1 MIFRRRAERRLCARI
16 HRGIPCFLIEFR
28 HPQDPAR
35 PAYLSTIADIV
46 NVRICRIGACCPA
59 RLACPAGGSVVG
71 LVFQVHPVAVQAR
84 PVGVAGLCHGVC
96 MDEGGLWDAY
106 DRMGPSFRQHAAD
119 SAYNAHY
126 DRPAVLAALGP
137 VTGRRVLDAA
147 CGPGLYL
154 RELLERGAEVTGF
167 DASPV
172 MVTLA
177 RQQTAGRVRID
188 QAVLGKPLPY
198 PDDAFDLIVCAL
210 AIHYASDRAAAFAE
224 FCRVLRPG
232 GAAVVST
239 QHPVMDWLRKGGSYF
254 QTTLETD
261 IWHTPSGDQPVHFW
275 REPLSALCTAATDA
289 GFLIEK
295 VIEPVPAETMRERY
309 PEDYE
314 KLSNEPGFLILRLL
328 KPARQASSP
337 PR

>member
-1 MIFRRRAERRLCARI
+1 
-16 HRGIPCFLIEFR
+16 
-28 HPQDPAR
+28 
-35 PAYLSTIADIV
+35 V
-46 NVRICRIGACCPA
+46 
-59 RLACPAGGSVVG
+59 
-71 LVFQVHPVAVQAR
+71 
-84 PVGVAGLCHGVC
+84 CHGVC
-96 MDEGGLWDAY
+96 MDEGLWDAY
-106 DRMGPSFRQHAAD
+106 DRMGLSFQEHAAD

-137 VTGRRVLDAA
+137 VTGLRVLDAA

-154 RELLERGAEVTGF
+154 RELLERGAKVSAF

-172 MVTLA
+172 MVALA
-177 RQQTAGRVRID
+177 RQLTANQVRIE
-188 QAVLGKPLPY
+188 QAVLGEPLPY
-198 PDDAFDLIVCAL
+198 PDCAFDLIVCAL

-224 FCRVLRPG
+224 FCRVLCPG

-239 QHPVMDWLRKGGSYF
+239 QHPFMDWLRKNGSYF

-261 IWHTPSGDQPVHFW
+261 IWPSPSGEQPVHFW

-295 VIEPVPAETMRERY
+295 LVEPIPAESMRERY

-314 KLSNEPGFLILRLL
+314 KLSKEPGFLILRLL
-328 KPARQASSP
+328 KPATPKPGTPS
-337 PR
+337 

>member
-1 MIFRRRAERRLCARI
+1 MLGT
-16 HRGIPCFLIEFR
+16 HRSWR
-28 HPQDPAR
+28 
-35 PAYLSTIADIV
+35 
-46 NVRICRIGACCPA
+46 
-59 RLACPAGGSVVG
+59 
-71 LVFQVHPVAVQAR
+71 
-84 PVGVAGLCHGVC
+84 VGVGGVCHGVC
-96 MDEGGLWDAY
+96 VDEDLWDAY
-106 DRMGPSFRQHAAD
+106 DKMGPSFGQHAAD

-137 VTGRRVLDAA
+137 VTGRRVLDAG

-154 RELLERGAEVTGF
+154 RELLERGAEVCAF

-172 MVTLA
+172 MVSLA

-188 QAVLGKPLPY
+188 QVALGTPLPY
-198 PDDAFDLIVCAL
+198 PDGAFDLVVCAL
-210 AIHYASDRAAAFAE
+210 AIHYASDRADAFAE
-224 FCRVLRPG
+224 FRRVLRAG

-254 QTTLETD
+254 QTALEID
-261 IWHTPSGDQPVHFW
+261 IWHTPSGDQPVRFW

-314 KLSNEPGFLILRLL
+314 KLSREPGFLILRLL
-328 KPARQASSP
+328 KPAGPASSLP
-337 PR
+337 G

>member
-1 MIFRRRAERRLCARI
+1 VAAL
-16 HRGIPCFLIEFR
+16 
-28 HPQDPAR
+28 AR
-35 PAYLSTIADIV
+35 PA
-46 NVRICRIGACCPA
+46 C
-59 RLACPAGGSVVG
+59 
-71 LVFQVHPVAVQAR
+71 
-84 PVGVAGLCHGVC
+84 VAGVCHCVC
-96 MDEGGLWDAY
+96 VDEDLWDAY
-106 DRMGPSFRQHAAD
+106 DRMGLSFQQHAAD
-119 SAYNAHY
+119 SAANAHY

-137 VTGRRVLDAA
+137 VCGRQVLDAA

-154 RELLERGAEVTGF
+154 RELLERGAEVTAF

-172 MVTLA
+172 MVSLA

-188 QAVLGKPLPY
+188 QAALGKPLPY
-198 PDDAFDLIVCAL
+198 PEDAFDLIVCAL

-254 QTTLETD
+254 QATLETD
-261 IWHTPSGDQPVHFW
+261 IWRMPSGDQPVHFW

-289 GFLIEK
+289 GFLIGK
-295 VIEPVPAETMRERY
+295 VIEPVPAETMRDRY

-314 KLSNEPGFLILRLL
+314 KLSKEPGFLILRLL
-328 KPARQASSP
+328 KPAKPAPTP
-337 PR
+337 PG

>member
-1 MIFRRRAERRLCARI
+1 
-16 HRGIPCFLIEFR
+16 
-28 HPQDPAR
+28 
-35 PAYLSTIADIV
+35 V
-46 NVRICRIGACCPA
+46 
-59 RLACPAGGSVVG
+59 
-71 LVFQVHPVAVQAR
+71 
-84 PVGVAGLCHGVC
+84 CHGVYVR
-96 MDEGGLWDAY
+96 EGLWDAY
-106 DRMGPSFRQHAAD
+106 DRMGLSFEQHAAD

-126 DRPAVLAALGP
+126 DRPAVLAALGS

-154 RELLERGAEVTGF
+154 RELLERGAEVTAF

-172 MVTLA
+172 MVSLA
-177 RQQTAGRVRID
+177 RQRTAGRARIH
-188 QAVLGKPLPY
+188 QAALGQPLPY
-198 PDDAFDLIVCAL
+198 RDGAFDLIVCAL

-254 QTTLETD
+254 QTALETD
-261 IWHTPSGDQPVHFW
+261 IWHTPSGDEQVHFW

-295 VIEPVPAETMRERY
+295 LVEPVPAETMRERY
-309 PEDYE
+309 PDDYE
-314 KLSNEPGFLILRLL
+314 KLSTEPGFLILRLL
-328 KPARQASSP
+328 KPAGPDPSL